1 MCFIGKIIIFVDNII
16 EMPQTK
22 HYIYIFLM
30 LFSISVSSQKS
41 IDEDP
46 ELIQNSINNRISQSQ
61 TALENYNYF
70 EAQNNLDEAL
80 VFAEK
85 LDNKKSEGII
95 YGLKGK
101 LQLITEDED
110 KAITSLN
117 KAIEIQRITK
127 DDGNLANSYKTLAE
141 VFVRKKDY
149 SQAADYFKSAKTL
162 FQQEG
167 LDKGLAETLLAEGK
181 TYIQIKNYRKARS
194 IIEQSIAEAKKI
206 GYLKIQSDALL
217 TQGKV
222 YNNLG
227 DYDKALTI
235 ANEGLRIAK
244 QNNYTSILNEGYLV
258 VSDINKS
265 LGKINQSL
273 ESAELSREYLELHIK
288 LSDSLRNLKM
298 IHSSKD
304 QETQHLLREMDAKNK
319 EVVEQLEHFEDDKNL
334 NTLTSILS
342 VALITILS
350 LLTLSLYKNNNIR
363 LKTNTM
369 LHKKNGELIIAKEKA
384 ELASKTKANF
394 LSTVTHELRTPLYAV
409 TGLSNMLL
417 EENPRPEQVQHL
429 KSLKFSG
436 DYLLTF
442 INDILQI
449 NKIEANKVDIEPESF
464 NLKKKINNIVL
475 ALNNSANDNN
485 VKLHFEYDNNL
496 SENFIADQLKI
507 SQILINLI
515 GNSIKF
521 AKDGDIWIRVY
532 KIEQKGNIYTLR
544 FEVEDNGIGISQEK
558 QDNMFES
565 FSQGSIQI
573 NRKYGGTGLGLS
585 IVKGLIDIL
594 KGKIYVKSELEKGT
608 TFYFEIPLE
617 YTSVEE
623 AKEKKVNYF
632 SGNKEEL
639 DLSDVRILVVEDNKI
654 NQMIT
659 KKILTKM
666 NLKCDIIDN
675 GEDAVEMIKNNN
687 YNIILMDIHMPGI
700 SGMEAT
706 KRVRSFDK
714 ELTIFALTAVTI
726 EDKMHEFDEA
736 GFTDIIP
743 KPFKQEEFEKK
754 LYNAL
759 AGKANKSA

>member
-1 MCFIGKIIIFVDNII
+1 
-16 EMPQTK
+16 
-22 HYIYIFLM
+22 M
-30 LFSISVSSQKS
+30 LFSISTFSQKT
-41 IDEDP
+41 IGEDP
-46 ELIQNSINNRISQSQ
+46 EIVQDNINYRISQSQ
-61 TALENYNYF
+61 KELENYNYF
-70 EAQNNLDEAL
+70 KAKKNLDEAL
-80 VFAEK
+80 ALAEK
-85 LDNKKSEGII
+85 ADNRKSLGII
-95 YGLKGK
+95 YAIKGR
-101 LQLITEDED
+101 LELILEEEDQ
-110 KAITSLN
+110 AIISLN
-117 KAIEIQRITK
+117 KAIEIQRIIN
-127 DDGNLANSYKTLAE
+127 DNVNLGNSYKTFGDVYLA
-141 VFVRKKDY
+141 KKDY
-149 SQAADYFKSAKTL
+149 YSALDSYTAAKSKL
-162 FQQEG
+162 QEED
-167 LDKGLAETLLAEGK
+167 LNKELAETLLFEGK
-181 TYIQIKNYRKARS
+181 TYKELKNYKKARD
-194 IIEQSIAEAKKI
+194 IIEQSLAMAKKHD
-206 GYLKIQSDALL
+206 YFKIQSEALINHA
-217 TQGKV
+217 KV
-222 YNNLG
+222 YNNLSN
-227 DYDKALTI
+227 DEKALEV
-235 ANEGLRIAK
+235 ALEGLKIAK
-244 QNNYTSILNEGYLV
+244 ANKLTNITNQGYFIISGLYKNLENHKL
-258 VSDINKS
+258 SRDY
-265 LGKINQSL
+265 L
-273 ESAELSREYLELHIK
+273 ESYLN
-288 LSDSLRNLKM
+288 LSDSIRGLTRINSSRN
-298 IHSSKD
+298 
-304 QETQHLLREMDAKNK
+304 QETQFRLNEEIEKNK
-319 EVVEQLEHFEDDKNL
+319 EVVQQLEKAEDDKNL
-334 NTLTSILS
+334 GTLISILS

-363 LKTNTM
+363 LKTNNM

-417 EENPRPEQVQHL
+417 DENPRPEQVQHL

-464 NLKKKINNIVL
+464 SLKKKINNIVL
-475 ALNNSANDNN
+475 ALNNSALDNN
-485 VKLHFEYDNNL
+485 IKIHFEYDKDL
-496 SENFIADQLKI
+496 PANFIADQLKI

-521 AKDGDIWIRVY
+521 TKDGDIWIRVY
-532 KIEQKGNIYTLR
+532 KIEEEGKMYTLR

-558 QDNMFES
+558 QDHMFES

-594 KGKIYVKSELEKGT
+594 KGKIYVKSELEIGT

-617 YTSVEE
+617 HTNVKEAEE
-623 AKEKKVNYF
+623 NKVAYF
-632 SGNKEEL
+632 DGNASEL
-639 DLSDVRILVVEDNKI
+639 DLSKVKILVVEDNKI

-675 GEDAVEMIKNNN
+675 GEDAVDMIKNDN

-706 KRVRSFDK
+706 KRVRAFDK

-759 AGKANKSA
+759 AGKRQSLLS